1 MTRRDAKH
9 ARAISS
15 EDVELPAVSELRE
28 TQIHELDDSAVSML
42 LSFFKLLDRWDREVE
57 RNAKVM

>member
-1 MTRRDAKH
+1 MTRRDPKH

>member
-1 MTRRDAKH
+1 MTRQDAKR

-15 EDVELPAVSELRE
+15 KHVELPAVSELLE
-28 TQIHELDDSAVSML
+28 SQIHELDDFAVSML
-42 LSFFKLLDRWDREVE
+42 LSFFKLLDGWDREVE

>member
-9 ARAISS
+9 ARAINGSIC
-15 EDVELPAVSELRE
+15 ELPAVSELRE
-28 TQIHELDDSAVSML
+28 AQIHELDEFTVSLL

-57 RNAKVM
+57 RNAEVM

>member
-9 ARAISS
+9 VRAISS
-15 EDVELPAVSELRE
+15 SICELPAVSELQQA
-28 TQIHELDDSAVSML
+28 QIHELDDFAVSLL

-57 RNAKVM
+57 HNAEIM